1 MKKEEYGFEEI
12 KFLFVDLKF
21 KMFLDRLENKVFIF
35 FFDIKMLVVGYD
47 EDIVCFRDGILIFV
61 LYDEVIIDLMNLDE
75 E

>member
-1 MKKEEYGFEEI
+1 
-12 KFLFVDLKF
+12 
-21 KMFLDRLENKVFIF
+21 
-35 FFDIKMLVVGYD
+35 MLVVGYD

>member
-1 MKKEEYGFEEI
+1 MFNDWYFIFRKKNRNF
-12 KFLFVDLKF
+12 
-21 KMFLDRLENKVFIF
+21 VFIF
-35 FFDIKMLVVGYD
+35 FFEDKMLVVGYD